1 MDPGPRSLTTQ
12 RDGSRANMAKAILVA
27 LALVASLV
35 PLHAQ
40 SPTCVGRSDHFFG
53 RSAVGDAGNGTKV
66 YGPIVPPDEVW
77 LVDAASL
84 STTDWNVQ
92 AANVEWELE
101 IIEPIPEQTGRA
113 TSDDPEGT
121 NCCWRI
127 GVMKQPGTQATPV
140 IALNR
145 SIVLRAGER
154 MAGRHNQDGHPITL
168 IGLMWRFPA
177 ACGSTLA
184 LR

>member
-1 MDPGPRSLTTQ
+1 
-12 RDGSRANMAKAILVA
+12 MARTYST
-27 LALVASLV
+27 LALVGLIVTALPMSGS
-35 PLHAQ
+35 AQ
-40 SPTCVGRSDHFFG
+40 SSPCVGRSDHFFG

-66 YGPIVPPDEVW
+66 YGPIVPADEVW

-92 AANVEWELE
+92 APNVEWELE
-101 IIEPIPEQTGRA
+101 IIEPVPDAGGRA
-113 TSDDPEGT
+113 TSEDPELT

-127 GVMKQPGTQATPV
+127 GVMKQAGTQATPV

-145 SIVLRAGER
+145 AIVLRPGQR

-168 IGLMWRFPA
+168 LGIYWHFPA
-177 ACGSTLA
+177 ACASSLL